1 MRLDPVFEFVRH
13 QVGNRFAIAAD
24 DNGRTVLFHPCQQ
37 AGKIGFRFMDIDR
50 LHAVILVQLVHVVNC
65 GVRCAEPISQLD
77 FTVVRVMIAAFG
89 IAVMFSIKNAVYVAI
104 MQVGVIV
111 VGVLAA
117 GLSYKAW
124 TDMGMALPTPIAML
138 INHTL
143 LFLAIPLV
151 WITFALLVRS
161 RPEASDDVKNLAFWS
176 GVFLL
181 IALVVFVFHADVTPW
196 FNIDWGFA
204 GNEG

>member
-1 MRLDPVFEFVRH
+1 
-13 QVGNRFAIAAD
+13 
-24 DNGRTVLFHPCQQ
+24 
-37 AGKIGFRFMDIDR
+37 
-50 LHAVILVQLVHVVNC
+50 
-65 GVRCAEPISQLD
+65 
-77 FTVVRVMIAAFG
+77 
-89 IAVMFSIKNAVYVAI
+89 MFSIKNAVYVAI

-124 TDMGMALPTPIAML
+124 SDMGMALPTPIAML

-161 RPEASDDVKNLAFWS
+161 RPEASDNVKNLAFWS
-176 GVFLL
+176 GALLL

-204 GNEG
+204 GDEG